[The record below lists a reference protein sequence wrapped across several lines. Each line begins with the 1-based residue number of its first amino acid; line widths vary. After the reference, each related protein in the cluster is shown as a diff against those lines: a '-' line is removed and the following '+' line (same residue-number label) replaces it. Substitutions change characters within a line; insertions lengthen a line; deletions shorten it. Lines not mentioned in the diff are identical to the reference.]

1 MPRIV
6 CTSCVRKK
14 PLRNQLVLASLIA
27 TFNQEPPMSRLPEL
41 DPNQLSADQ
50 QRVVAEITAGP
61 RGEVRGPFIPLI
73 HNAKASDAV
82 QRMGS
87 FLRFDGTLPAA
98 LREMVILQVARHW
111 SAQYEWF
118 AHHKIAL
125 DVGLAPAIADA
136 IAARQRPEFN
146 DALLEAAY
154 DFVAELHRDHQVSD
168 ATFSTVESA
177 LGAAQTVELVVLC
190 GHYNLI
196 AMVLNGF
203 KVDVPGG
210 LTPLA
215 D

>member
-1 MPRIV
+1 
-6 CTSCVRKK
+6 
-14 PLRNQLVLASLIA
+14 
-27 TFNQEPPMSRLPEL
+27 MSRLPKL
-41 DPNQLSADQ
+41 DTNELSADQ

-61 RGEVRGPFIPLI
+61 RGEVRGPFIPLL
-73 HNAKASDAV
+73 HNAKAADAV

-98 LREMVILQVARHW
+98 LREMVILLVARHW
-111 SAQYEWF
+111 TAQYEWF

-125 DVGLAPAIADA
+125 EAGLDAAIADA
-136 IAARQRPEFN
+136 IAARRRPDFSDPLLATVYEF
-146 DALLEAAY
+146 
-154 DFVAELHRDHQVSD
+154 VTELHRDHQVSD
-168 ATFSTVESA
+168 ATFAAAEEKLGSA
-177 LGAAQTVELVVLC
+177 QVVELVVLC

-196 AMVLNGF
+196 SMVLNGF

>member
-1 MPRIV
+1 
-6 CTSCVRKK
+6 
-14 PLRNQLVLASLIA
+14 
-27 TFNQEPPMSRLPEL
+27 MSRLAKLEA
-41 DPNQLSADQ
+41 NELSAEQ
-50 QRVVAEITAGP
+50 QRVVADITAGP
-61 RGEVRGPFIPLI
+61 RGEVRGPFVPLI
-73 HNAKASDAV
+73 HNAKAADAV

-98 LREMVILQVARHW
+98 LREMVILVVARHW

-125 DVGLAPAIADA
+125 DAGLEPAIADA
-136 IAARQRPEFN
+136 IAKRQRPDFK
-146 DALLEAAY
+146 DPLLEVTY
-154 DFVAELHRDHQVSD
+154 DYVTELHRDHQVSD
-168 ATFSTVESA
+168 ATFIAAEGA
-177 LGAAQTVELVVLC
+177 LGASQMVELVVLC